1 MMRKYLVSCLFL
13 FFTIVTQAQLP
24 AKVIN
29 CFMNKLLIIFISSL
43 FLTACQEG
51 ELSLESN
58 SENSTEELVEEED
71 IRDQIDTNF
80 RAGDIIF
87 HRSSTTQSMAIQLA
101 TNSPFSHVG
110 IIYEQDGQP
119 YVFEAVQPVKI
130 TPLRNWIAR
139 GVDKTYVLKRWKE
152 ELSEA
157 ELQEMYKLGQ
167 TWLGKNYDLD
177 FAWSDD
183 RMYCSELVYKLY
195 KRVAEVEL
203 GELKALKER
212 NLSNP
217 LIQKAL
223 NRRYGKNNW
232 PLDRKMISPGDL
244 FESDELILVRE
255 G

>member
-1 MMRKYLVSCLFL
+1 
-13 FFTIVTQAQLP
+13 
-24 AKVIN
+24 
-29 CFMNKLLIIFISSL
+29 MNKLLLIFIGSL
-43 FLTACQEG
+43 FLMACQEE
-51 ELSLESN
+51 ELSLESD
-58 SENSTEELVEEED
+58 SENPTDELVEEEE
-71 IRDQIDTNF
+71 IRAEIDTNF

-87 HRSSTTQSMAIQLA
+87 HRSSTAQSMAIQLA
-101 TNSPFSHVG
+101 TNSPYSHVG

-119 YVFEAVQPVKI
+119 FVFEAVQPVKI
-130 TPLRNWIAR
+130 TPLKNWIAR
-139 GVDKTYVLKRWKE
+139 GVNEAYVLKRWKE

-157 ELQEMYKLGQ
+157 EIQEMYKLGQ

-195 KRVAEVEL
+195 KRVAKVKL

-223 NRRYGKNNW
+223 NKRYGKDNW

-244 FESDELILVRE
+244 FESDELLLVRE